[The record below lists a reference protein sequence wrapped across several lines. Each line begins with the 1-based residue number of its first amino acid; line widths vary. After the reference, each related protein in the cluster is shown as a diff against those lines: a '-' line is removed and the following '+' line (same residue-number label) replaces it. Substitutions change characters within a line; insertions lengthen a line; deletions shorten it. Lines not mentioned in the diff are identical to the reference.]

1 MTYVEPKIYYQNLP
15 QKRMAVAA
23 LIFNEQGEILI
34 LKTSYKKYWLLPGG
48 VVERDESLA
57 QALIREIKEE
67 IDLDITNF
75 KLAALDYCAPNI
87 RNGVQN
93 TESLQILFDCGTIN
107 PATEA
112 LVIVDGDEIL
122 EYKFCNEEEALKL
135 LSKPLRKRVASYL
148 ENRVATYLENGLKI
162 VN

>member
-1 MTYVEPKIYYQNLP
+1 MSYIEPKIYYQNLP

-23 LIFNEQGEILI
+23 LIFNEQGQILI

-48 VVERDESLA
+48 VVEKDESLA
-57 QALIREIKEE
+57 MALTREIKEE

-93 TESLQILFDCGTIN
+93 TESLQILFDCGQID
-107 PATEA
+107 PVTEA
-112 LVIVDGDEIL
+112 LIIADGDEVL
-122 EYKFCNEEEALKL
+122 EYKFCDVEETLKL
-135 LSKPLRKRVASYL
+135 LSKPLRKRVSSYL
-148 ENRVATYLENGLKI
+148 DGRETAYLENGLKI
-162 VN
+162 C

>member
-23 LIFNEQGEILI
+23 LIFNDRGQILI

-57 QALIREIKEE
+57 QALTREIKEE

-87 RNGVQN
+87 RNGIQN
-93 TESLQILFDCGTIN
+93 TESLQILFDCGAIDSV
-107 PATEA
+107 TEA
-112 LVIVDGDEIL
+112 LIIVDGDEII
-122 EYKFCNEEEALKL
+122 EYKFCDIEETLKL
-135 LSKPLRKRVASYL
+135 LSKPLRKRVGSYL
-148 ENRVATYLENGLKI
+148 DSKTTVYLENGLKI
-162 VN
+162 